1 MNRYSSAS
9 GGRRPS
15 RKEIEKRQQRRIL
28 VRKGIVLAAALGLVA
43 AIAVL
48 IRGCVWMIGQN
59 RSPQL
64 TDWEY
69 APLAGD
75 YAQEYDVPIEIVYA
89 VIETE
94 SHFDENA
101 QSPVGACGLM
111 QLMPDTYDWIRAR
124 LGEKDALP
132 VSSDDAS
139 SEARSGTRTAGGIFD
154 PETNIRYGVYY
165 LSYLYGL
172 FGNWETAY
180 AGYNAGPN
188 IVRKWL
194 QDAQYSSDGVTL
206 DCIPYTETAN
216 YVVKVSAA
224 RERYEELFDE

>member
-1 MNRYSSAS
+1 MNRYSAAP

-15 RKEIEKRQQRRIL
+15 GKEREKRRQRRIL
-28 VRKGIVLAAALGLVA
+28 LRKGIVLMAALGIVA
-43 AIAVL
+43 AIALL
-48 IRGCVWMIGQN
+48 IRGCVWMIYQR

-69 APLAGD
+69 APLASD
-75 YAQEYDVPIEIVYA
+75 YAGQYDVPIEVVYA

-124 LGEKDALP
+124 LGEKETAL
-132 VSSDDAS
+132 VSDGAS
-139 SEARSGTRTAGGIFD
+139 SESKSGTHTADGIFD

-165 LSYLYGL
+165 LSYLHGL

-194 QDAQYSSDGVTL
+194 QDTAYSSDGVTL
-206 DCIPYTETAN
+206 DSIPYTETAN
-216 YVVKVSAA
+216 YVVKVSTA